1 MVGVRRCRLLSLRY
15 TRKEYSMKRRILL
28 LAVMASLAFV
38 LLTPAA
44 IAQDDDDDDDGA
56 ATYGTPSSTA
66 TATATSTATA
76 YADDDD
82 DDGRAAAAARGVLP
96 RTGGPALIAP
106 IAGALL
112 IGGGIAGG
120 IALRRSRNDL

>member
-28 LAVMASLAFV
+28 LAVVASLALV

-44 IAQDDDDDDDGA
+44 LAQDDDDDDDGA

-76 YADDDD
+76 HADDDD
-82 DDGRAAAAARGVLP
+82 DDGRAAAAGGVLP
-96 RTGGPALIAP
+96 RTGGPAPIAP

-120 IALRRSRNDL
+120 IALRRSRNGL